1 MDDKPDNQDFHRNPA
16 PYGGYNGP
24 GGGSGMPSDSGTQ
37 GPSPEAPK
45 PEKQGF
51 FRSSFGAALLGGAVV
66 AVVGAVLLLTGAV
79 KSSGGGTTTI
89 ERQTAAPIAAT
100 SGEEGGEG
108 NTVDEIYKADGDGVA
123 FIESELEPTE
133 TESFNPF
140 IEPESQSGGTA
151 TGSGIVIDDKGH
163 ILTNNHVIEGASKI
177 EVKLGESDHQYTA
190 EVVGTDPASDL
201 ALIQVEAP
209 SSELDPL
216 TLGDSSAVEVGDPV
230 VAIGNPFGLDRTVTS
245 GIVSALQRQIQA
257 PNGFS
262 IDNVIQTDAA
272 INPGNSGGP
281 LINAQGEVIGINS
294 QIETGGNGADG
305 NVGIGFAIPIN
316 TAKGVIHELETNGSV
331 EHAYLGIEGGTITP
345 ELAKAVNLPVQEGV
359 LIQSVEK
366 GGPSDKAGIEGGTTK
381 ATIDGAEI
389 ILGGDIITEA
399 DGKKIDNME
408 QIIELVNSKKVGDEV
423 TLKLL
428 RGGKEKTATVTL
440 GKRPAKVEE
449 ASP

>member
-24 GGGSGMPSDSGTQ
+24 GGGSGTPSSQ
-37 GPSPEAPK
+37 GPSSEPPR

-51 FRSSFGAALLGGAVV
+51 FRSSFGSALLGGAVV

-100 SGEEGGEG
+100 SGEENGEG

-209 SSELDPL
+209 QSELDPL
-216 TLGDSSAVEVGDPV
+216 TLGDSDAVEVGDPV

-316 TAKGVIHELETNGSV
+316 TAKGVIHELETKGSV
-331 EHAYLGIEGGTITP
+331 EHAYLGIEGGSITP
-345 ELAKAVNLPVQEGV
+345 ELAQAVNLPTKEGV
-359 LIQSVEK
+359 LVSGVEK
-366 GGPSDKAGIEGGTTK
+366 DGPADKAGIEGGTTK

-389 ILGGDIITEA
+389 ILGGDIITKI
-399 DGKKIDNME
+399 DGKKVSG
-408 QIIELVNSKKVGDEV
+408 IEELQQVIASDKAGQEVEV
-423 TLKLL
+423 TYL
-428 RGGKEKTATVTL
+428 RDGKEKTATVTL

-449 ASP
+449 ASPQG